1 MQKIR
6 AVLAAAL
13 LALAPFSAAFGR
25 TTPAA
30 AVQAGNNVL
39 GDVVAV
45 DASSKQI
52 FVKTDA
58 GAVVIVSVSDATRI
72 LKNPPGETKLD
83 KATPYTLAQIAAGD
97 RVLALGKLSED
108 GKTLAAPRAVVVNT
122 KAEITAKQ
130 ETERAEWRKR
140 GVVGVVSAVNAE
152 SKEITIQ
159 TRTAEGP
166 KPVIINASGAAVKL
180 TRYAPDSIKF
190 ADRKPAEI
198 AEIKVGDQLRAK
210 GDKSEDGARFTPE
223 EVVTGTFRTAV
234 GTVKS
239 VDAAK
244 NEIVI
249 ESAQD
254 KKPLTVVV
262 RPDSV
267 LKQFQLPPEIAAMM
281 GGGGGGMMGGG
292 GGGGQA
298 GAPAAG
304 GGGPQRVVVQ
314 GGPEGQGNRP
324 FGKEGL
330 IQTLKS
336 GAKSADVVQL
346 VSQRGVRFKATAD
359 DEKELRDA
367 GATDEVIKAVRENFK
382 QVMVEGAGGPAVAA
396 QGPGGGAQGP
406 GAGGQ
411 GPGGGGRRMMMG
423 GDMVQQMLE
432 RMPTVTL
439 AELKP
444 GTMIL
449 VSSTA
454 GADPTRVT
462 AIQLV
467 SNIEP
472 VLQMMSAMNA
482 RRTGGST
489 GTGPA
494 PALGGG
500 GASFGFGIGQP

>member
-1 MQKIR
+1 MQKLR

-13 LALAPFSAAFGR
+13 LALAPLPSAFGR

-30 AVQAGNNVL
+30 FQAGNNVL

-58 GAVVIVSVSDATRI
+58 GAVVIVTVSDATKI

-97 RVLALGKLSED
+97 RVLALGKLSDD

-130 ETERAEWRKR
+130 TAERAEWQKR

-152 SKEITIQ
+152 AKEITIQ
-159 TRTAEGP
+159 TRTPEGP
-166 KPVIINASGAAVKL
+166 KPVIITASAPAVKL

-190 ADRKPAEI
+190 SDRKPAEI
-198 AEIKVGDQLRAK
+198 SEIKVGDQLRAK

-223 EVVTGTFRTAV
+223 EVVTGTFRTEV

-254 KKPLTVVV
+254 KKTLTVVV

-267 LKQFQLPPEIAAMM
+267 LKQFQLPPEVAAMM
-281 GGGGGGMMGGG
+281 GGGGGGMMGG

-314 GGPEGQGNRP
+314 GGPEGQNRP
-324 FGKEGL
+324 IGKEGL

-336 GAKSADVVQL
+336 GAKSADVAQL
-346 VSQRGVRFKATAD
+346 ISQRGVRFKATAD
-359 DEKELRDA
+359 DEKELREA
-367 GATDEVIKAVRENFK
+367 GATDEVIAAVRANFK
-382 QVMVEGAGGPAVAA
+382 PGMVEGAGGPVVAGQA
-396 QGPGGGAQGP
+396 PGGGAQGP
-406 GAGGQ
+406 GAGGPG
-411 GPGGGGRRMMMG
+411 GPGGGGGRRMMMG
-423 GDMVQQMLE
+423 GDFVQQMLE

-454 GADPTRVT
+454 GADPTRLT

-472 VLQMMSAMNA
+472 VLTMMAAMNA
-482 RRTGGST
+482 RRTGGSP

>member
-1 MQKIR
+1 MQTIR

-13 LALAPFSAAFGR
+13 LALAPS
-25 TTPAA
+25 P
-30 AVQAGNNVL
+30 
-39 GDVVAV
+39 V

-52 FVKTDA
+52 FVKTDT
-58 GAVVIVSVSDATRI
+58 GAVVIVTVADSTKI

-83 KATPYTLAQIAAGD
+83 KAVPYTLAEIGAGD

-122 KAEITAKQ
+122 KAEIASKQTA
-130 ETERAEWRKR
+130 ERAEWQKR
-140 GVVGVVSAVNAE
+140 GVVGVVSAVNAA

-159 TRTAEGP
+159 TRTPEGP
-166 KPVIINASGAAVKL
+166 KPVVINASAPAVKL

-190 ADRKPAEI
+190 ADRKPATIE
-198 AEIKVGDQLRAK
+198 EIKVGDQLRAK

-223 EVVTGTFRTAV
+223 EVVTGTFRTEV

-249 ESAQD
+249 EGAQD
-254 KKPLTVVV
+254 KKTLTVVV

-267 LKQFQLPPEIAAMM
+267 LKQFQLPPEVMAMM
-281 GGGGGGMMGGG
+281 GGGGGGAMGGG
-292 GGGGQA
+292 GGGRQ
-298 GAPAAG
+298 P
-304 GGGPQRVVVQ
+304 VVMQ

-324 FGKEGL
+324 MSKEWL

-336 GAKSADVVQL
+336 GAVKPADLAQ
-346 VSQRGVRFKATAD
+346 QIHRRGVRFKATAD

-367 GATDEVIKAVRENFK
+367 GATDEVITAVRESFK
-382 QVMVEGAGGPAVAA
+382 QGMVEGAG
-396 QGPGGGAQGP
+396 
-406 GAGGQ
+406 
-411 GPGGGGRRMMMG
+411 PGGGGPGAQGQGGGAGQGQGGPGGPAGGMRRMMS
-423 GDMVQQMLE
+423 GDFVQQMLE
-432 RMPTVTL
+432 RMPAVTVSD
-439 AELKP
+439 LKP

-454 GADPTRVT
+454 GADPTRLT

-472 VLQMMSAMNA
+472 VVQMMAAMSA

-494 PALGGG
+494 PSMGGG
-500 GASFGFGIGQP
+500 GMSFGFGIGQP

>member
-1 MQKIR
+1 MQKLR

-13 LALAPFSAAFGR
+13 LALAPLPSAFGR

-30 AVQAGNNVL
+30 FQAGNNVL

-58 GAVVIVSVSDATRI
+58 GAVVIVSVSDATKI

-97 RVLALGKLSED
+97 RVLALGKLSDD

-130 ETERAEWRKR
+130 TAERAEWQKR

-152 SKEITIQ
+152 AKEITIQ
-159 TRTAEGP
+159 TRTPEGP
-166 KPVIINASGAAVKL
+166 KPVIINASAPAAKL

-190 ADRKPAEI
+190 ADRKPADI
-198 AEIKVGDQLRAK
+198 AEVKVGDQLRAK

-223 EVVTGTFRTAV
+223 EVVTGTFKTEV

-254 KKPLTVVV
+254 KKTLTVVV

-267 LKQFQLPPEIAAMM
+267 LKQFQLPPEVAAMM
-281 GGGGGGMMGGG
+281 GGGG

-304 GGGPQRVVVQ
+304 GAGGPQRVVVQ
-314 GGPEGQGNRP
+314 GGPMEGQGNRP
-324 FGKEGL
+324 MSKEWL

-336 GAKSADVVQL
+336 GAVKSDEL
-346 VSQRGVRFKATAD
+346 VKQISQRGVRFKATAD
-359 DEKELRDA
+359 DEKELREA
-367 GATDEVIKAVRENFK
+367 GATDEVVKAVRENFK
-382 QVMVEGAGGPAVAA
+382 QVMVEGGGPVAGGGQGGPGGGQGQGGAG
-396 QGPGGGAQGP
+396 GPGGGA
-406 GAGGQ
+406 
-411 GPGGGGRRMMMG
+411 PGGGMRRMMMS
-423 GDMVQQMLE
+423 GDFVQQMLE
-432 RMPTVTL
+432 RMPAVTVG
-439 AELKP
+439 ELKP
-444 GTMIL
+444 GTLIL

-454 GADPTRVT
+454 GADPTRLT

-472 VLQMMSAMNA
+472 VVQMMAAMNA
-482 RRTGGST
+482 RRTGGASA

-494 PALGGG
+494 PSLSGGL
-500 GASFGFGIGQP
+500 SFGFGIGQP

>member
-25 TTPAA
+25 TTLAA
-30 AVQAGNNVL
+30 AIQAGNNVL

-159 TRTAEGP
+159 TRTPEGP
-166 KPVIINASGAAVKL
+166 KPVIINASAPAAKL

-198 AEIKVGDQLRAK
+198 GEIKVGDQLRAK

-223 EVVTGTFRTAV
+223 EVVTGTFRTEV

-267 LKQFQLPPEIAAMM
+267 LKQFQLPPEVAAMM
-281 GGGGGGMMGGG
+281 GGGGGGMG

-324 FGKEGL
+324 LGKEGL

-336 GAKSADVVQL
+336 GAKSPDVVQL
-346 VSQRGVRFKATAD
+346 ISQRGVRFKATAD

-367 GATDEVIKAVRENFK
+367 GATDEVINAVRENFK
-382 QVMVEGAGGPAVAA
+382 AGMVEGAGGPAVAG
-396 QGPGGGAQGP
+396 QGPGSGAQGP

-411 GPGGGGRRMMMG
+411 GQGGPGGGGGRRMMM

-472 VLQMMSAMNA
+472 VLQMMAAMNA

-500 GASFGFGIGQP
+500 ASFGFGIGQP

>member
-1 MQKIR
+1 MQKLR

-13 LALAPFSAAFGR
+13 LALAPMPSAFGR

-30 AVQAGNNVL
+30 LQAGNNVL

-58 GAVVIVSVSDATRI
+58 GAVVIVTLSDATKI

-97 RVLALGKLSED
+97 RVLALGKLSDD

-130 ETERAEWRKR
+130 TAERAEWQKR

-152 SKEITIQ
+152 AKEITIQ
-159 TRTAEGP
+159 TRTPEGP
-166 KPVIINASGAAVKL
+166 KPVIINASAPAAKL

-190 ADRKPAEI
+190 ADRKPADI

-210 GDKSEDGARFTPE
+210 GDKSEDGSRFTPE
-223 EVVTGTFRTAV
+223 EVVTGTFKTEV

-254 KKPLTVVV
+254 KKTLTVVV

-281 GGGGGGMMGGG
+281 GGGG
-292 GGGGQA
+292 QA

-304 GGGPQRVVVQ
+304 GAAGGPQRVVVQ
-314 GGPEGQGNRP
+314 GGPMEGQGNRP
-324 FGKEGL
+324 MSKEWL

-336 GAKSADVVQL
+336 GAIKSDEL
-346 VSQRGVRFKATAD
+346 VKQISQRGVRFKATAD
-359 DEKELRDA
+359 DEKELREA

-382 QVMVEGAGGPAVAA
+382 QVMVEGGGPVAGGG
-396 QGPGGGAQGP
+396 QG
-406 GAGGQ
+406 
-411 GPGGGGRRMMMG
+411 GPGGGGGQGQSGPGGGGPGGGMRRMMS
-423 GDMVQQMLE
+423 GDFIQQMLE
-432 RMPTVTL
+432 RMPAITVG
-439 AELKP
+439 ELKP
-444 GTMIL
+444 GTLIL

-454 GADPTRVT
+454 GADPTRLT

-472 VLQMMSAMNA
+472 VVQMMAAMSA
-482 RRTGGST
+482 RRTGGASA

-494 PALGGG
+494 PSLSGGL
-500 GASFGFGIGQP
+500 SFGFGIGQP

>member
-13 LALAPFSAAFGR
+13 LALAPLPSAFALAP
-25 TTPAA
+25 TA

-45 DASSKQI
+45 DASSKQV

-58 GAVVIVSVSDATRI
+58 GAVVIVSVADSTRI
-72 LKNPPGETKLD
+72 MKNPPGETKLD
-83 KATPYTLAQIAAGD
+83 KATPYTLAQIATGD

-108 GKTLAAPRAVVVNT
+108 GKSLAAPRALVVNT
-122 KAEITAKQ
+122 KAELTAKQ
-130 ETERAEWRKR
+130 EAERAEWRKR
-140 GVVGVVSAVNAE
+140 GVVGVVSAVNAD

-159 TRTAEGP
+159 TRTPEGP
-166 KPVIINASGAAVKL
+166 KPVIINASGTAAKL

-223 EVVTGTFRTAV
+223 EVVTGTFRTEV

-254 KKPLTVVV
+254 KKTLTVVV

-267 LKQFQLPPEIAAMM
+267 LKQFQLPPEAMAMM
-281 GGGGGGMMGGG
+281 GGGGGAM

-298 GAPAAG
+298 GAPG
-304 GGGPQRVVVQ
+304 GGGPQRVVMQ
-314 GGPEGQGNRP
+314 GGPEGNRP
-324 FGKEGL
+324 FGKEAL

-336 GAKSADVVQL
+336 GAKPADVVL
-346 VSQRGVRFKATAD
+346 LISQRGVRFKPTAD
-359 DEKELRDA
+359 DEKALREA
-367 GATDEVIKAVRENFK
+367 GANDEVIKAVNENFK
-382 QVMVEGAGGPAVAA
+382 QVMVEGAGGP
-396 QGPGGGAQGP
+396 GG
-406 GAGGQ
+406 GGQ
-411 GPGGGGRRMMMG
+411 GPGGGAGQPQGGPGGGGTAGGGPRRMMMS
-423 GDMVQQMLE
+423 GDFVQQMLE
-432 RMPTVTL
+432 RMPAITVG
-439 AELKP
+439 ELKP
-444 GTMIL
+444 GTLIL

-454 GADPTRVT
+454 GADPTRLT

-472 VLQMMSAMNA
+472 VVQMMAMMNT
-482 RRTGGST
+482 RRTGGGG

-494 PALGGG
+494 PSAGGG
-500 GASFGFGIGQP
+500 LSFGFGIGQP

>member
-6 AVLAAAL
+6 AVLAATL
-13 LALAPFSAAFGR
+13 LALAPFSAANAR

-30 AVQAGNNVL
+30 VQGANNVL

-58 GAVVIVSVSDATRI
+58 GAVVIVTVSDATRI

-130 ETERAEWRKR
+130 EAERAEWRKR
-140 GVVGVVSAVNAE
+140 GVVGVVSAVNADT
-152 SKEITIQ
+152 KEITIQ

-166 KPVIINASGAAVKL
+166 KPVIITASAPSVKL

-210 GDKSEDGARFTPE
+210 GDKSEDGTRFTPE
-223 EVVTGTFRTAV
+223 EVVTGTFKTEV

-244 NEIVI
+244 NEVTI
-249 ESAQD
+249 ESVMD
-254 KKPLTVVV
+254 KKTYTVVV

-267 LKQFQLPPEIAAMM
+267 LKQFQLPPEALAMM
-281 GGGGGGMMGGG
+281 GGGGGAM

-298 GAPAAG
+298 GAPGAG
-304 GGGPQRVVVQ
+304 GGQQRVVMQ

-324 FGKEGL
+324 FGKEAL
-330 IQTLKS
+330 VAALK
-336 GAKSADVVQL
+336 GGVKPADL
-346 VSQRGVRFKATAD
+346 AMEISKRGVRFKPSAD
-359 DEKELRDA
+359 DEKELRAA
-367 GATDEVIKAVRENFK
+367 GATDELIKAVNENFK
-382 QVMVEGAGGPAVAA
+382 QIMVEGAGGPGGGQAA
-396 QGPGGGAQGP
+396 TQGPGGGQGQ
-406 GAGGQ
+406 GGQ
-411 GPGGGGRRMMMG
+411 GGPGGGGGGPRRMMMG
-423 GDMVQQMLE
+423 GDMIQQMLE
-432 RMPTVTL
+432 RMPTITL
-439 AELKP
+439 SELKP
-444 GTMIL
+444 GSMIL

-454 GADPTRVT
+454 GADPTRLT

-472 VLQMMSAMNA
+472 VIQMMAAMNA
-482 RRTGGST
+482 RRTGGGG

-494 PALGGG
+494 PALGAG

>member
-1 MQKIR
+1 MQKLR

-13 LALAPFSAAFGR
+13 LALAPLPSAFGR
-25 TTPAA
+25 TATAA
-30 AVQAGNNVL
+30 IQAGNNVL

-58 GAVVIVSVSDATRI
+58 GAVVIVSVSDSTKI

-97 RVLALGKLSED
+97 RVLALGKLSDD

-130 ETERAEWRKR
+130 TAERAEWQKR
-140 GVVGVVSAVNAE
+140 GVVGVVSAVNADA
-152 SKEITIQ
+152 KEITIQ
-159 TRTAEGP
+159 TRTPEGP
-166 KPVIINASGAAVKL
+166 KPVIINASAPAAKL

-190 ADRKPAEI
+190 ADRKPSDI

-210 GDKSEDGARFTPE
+210 GDKSEDGSRFTPE
-223 EVVTGTFRTAV
+223 EVVTGTFKTEV

-249 ESAQD
+249 ETAQD
-254 KKPLTVVV
+254 KKTLTVVV

-267 LKQFQLPPEIAAMM
+267 LKQFQLPPEVMAMM
-281 GGGGGGMMGGG
+281 G

-298 GAPAAG
+298 GAPAG
-304 GGGPQRVVVQ
+304 GAAGGPQRVVVQ
-314 GGPEGQGNRP
+314 GGPMEGQGNRP
-324 FGKEGL
+324 MSKEWL

-336 GAKSADVVQL
+336 GAVKSDEL
-346 VSQRGVRFKATAD
+346 VKQISQRGVRFKATAD

-367 GATDEVIKAVRENFK
+367 GATDEVVRAVRENFK
-382 QVMVEGAGGPAVAA
+382 QVMVEGGGPVAGGGQGGPGGGG
-396 QGPGGGAQGP
+396 QGGPGGGA
-406 GAGGQ
+406 
-411 GPGGGGRRMMMG
+411 PGGGGMRRMMS
-423 GDMVQQMLE
+423 GDFVQQMLE
-432 RMPTVTL
+432 RMPAITVG
-439 AELKP
+439 ELKP
-444 GTMIL
+444 GTLIL

-454 GADPTRVT
+454 GADPTRLT

-472 VLQMMSAMNA
+472 VVQMMAAMNA
-482 RRTGGST
+482 RRTGGASA

-494 PALGGG
+494 PSMGGG
-500 GASFGFGIGQP
+500 LSFGFGIGQP

>member
-1 MQKIR
+1 MQKLR

-13 LALAPFSAAFGR
+13 LALAPLPSAFGR

-30 AVQAGNNVL
+30 FQAGNNVL

-58 GAVVIVSVSDATRI
+58 GAVVIVSVSDATKI

-83 KATPYTLAQIAAGD
+83 KATPYTLAQIAQGD
-97 RVLALGKLSED
+97 RVLALGKLSDD
-108 GKTLAAPRAVVVNT
+108 GKSLAAPRAVVVNT

-130 ETERAEWRKR
+130 TAERAEWQKR
-140 GVVGVVSAVNAE
+140 GVVGVVSAVNADA
-152 SKEITIQ
+152 KEITIQ
-159 TRTAEGP
+159 TRTPEGP
-166 KPVIINASGAAVKL
+166 KPVIINASAPAAKL

-210 GDKSEDGARFTPE
+210 GDKSEDGSHFTPE
-223 EVVTGTFRTAV
+223 EVVTGTFKTEV

-254 KKPLTVVV
+254 KKTLTVVV

-281 GGGGGGMMGGG
+281 GGGGGG
-292 GGGGQA
+292 GQA

-304 GGGPQRVVVQ
+304 GAGGPQRVVVQ
-314 GGPEGQGNRP
+314 GGSMEGQGNRA
-324 FGKEGL
+324 FTREAL

-336 GAKSADVVQL
+336 GAVKPADLAEQIRR
-346 VSQRGVRFKATAD
+346 RGVLFKATAD
-359 DEKELRDA
+359 DEKALRDA
-367 GATDEVIKAVRENFK
+367 GATDEIIQAVREHFK
-382 QVMVEGAGGPAVAA
+382 LGLVEGAGPV
-396 QGPGGGAQGP
+396 
-406 GAGGQ
+406 AGGQ
-411 GPGGGGRRMMMG
+411 GPGGGGQGQGGPGGGGAAGGGMRRMMS
-423 GDMVQQMLE
+423 GDFVQQMLE
-432 RMPTVTL
+432 RMPAVTVG
-439 AELKP
+439 ELKP
-444 GTMIL
+444 GTLVL

-454 GADPTRVT
+454 GADPTRLT

-472 VLQMMSAMNA
+472 VVQMMAAMNA
-482 RRTGGST
+482 RRTGGASA

-494 PALGGG
+494 PSMGGG
-500 GASFGFGIGQP
+500 LSFGFGIGQP